1 MLYLNIYIIY
11 IWRPFLRLSFEPHT
25 FAHTF
30 LSVQPLLAEEHATR
44 GHAPTCCP
52 PLTRCL
58 FNAMSANLSVQPI
71 HPPKIAAGCWSM
83 RPPDWR
89 RFSLTLFSHLPRFPI
104 FHLPHP
110 PPPLVFRRWVE
121 CVCVCVLMMSIFSTL
136 CWYIL
141 FAAAL
146 FSLRVSLF
154 CAYAILVYLLAI
166 LLAMNLFVFI
176 VQPTCRRLRRPKE
189 WRANNKRPSCRTAFF
204 MPTPHTATHPLAKKK
219 KKKGVY
225 RPRLVLPARES
236 DLYFQ

>member
-1 MLYLNIYIIY
+1 M
-11 IWRPFLRLSFEPHT
+11 
-25 FAHTF
+25 
-30 LSVQPLLAEEHATR
+30 
-44 GHAPTCCP
+44 
-52 PLTRCL
+52 
-58 FNAMSANLSVQPI
+58 
-71 HPPKIAAGCWSM
+71 
-83 RPPDWR
+83 
-89 RFSLTLFSHLPRFPI
+89 
-104 FHLPHP
+104 
-110 PPPLVFRRWVE
+110 
-121 CVCVCVLMMSIFSTL
+121 CVLMMSIFSTL

-219 KKKGVY
+219 KKRVY
-225 RPRLVLPARES
+225 IGRDLFCRQGKVIYISNNES
-236 DLYFQ
+236 DCRPGSFAPVCLRFGPGTFKFKYFRLCPDLLFQKAAIPTFPPPNFGFTPQRRTAFICLDLSTKVIKI